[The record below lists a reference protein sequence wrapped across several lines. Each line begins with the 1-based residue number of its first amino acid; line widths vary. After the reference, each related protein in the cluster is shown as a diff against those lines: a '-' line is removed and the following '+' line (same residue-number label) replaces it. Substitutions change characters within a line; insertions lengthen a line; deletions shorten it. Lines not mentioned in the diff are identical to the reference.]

1 MQFWSLF
8 MIAYLISFPILLESY
23 VNFNQYDLFITR
35 PWNRLNCS
43 LNSRNPKISGTSLI
57 STVPGTRP
65 SWRRTPTRTWMR
77 TYSGSSAS
85 QNSCRHDPVA
95 AMSGSTSPI
104 TSNLH
109 AFLYISVNVLNF
121 FFIPSHFNVD
131 FLLCCVFLVCK
142 YALNKLYS

>member
-1 MQFWSLF
+1 MLHSCCPSLPYAAWPCTGYHGRYS
-8 MIAYLISFPILLESY
+8 ICTPPPLSSSTLSVRSY
-23 VNFNQYDLFITR
+23 SYG
-35 PWNRLNCS
+35 S
-43 LNSRNPKISGTSLI
+43 SSTSLI

-121 FFIPSHFNVD
+121 FFIPSHFSVD